1 MISAIVIER
10 CFDLIKFQL
19 LVLFILPVLIRLS
32 IQMVYFDRSI
42 SVDRHI
48 DMAKSVNSANHCL
61 KLKRINQ
68 GKKISNNS
76 PYHFNIPA
84 CEQSRYAIIDVV
96 ILTAV
101 IGACGFLFYPY
112 ARIVGHKTV
121 ELGEEV
127 VEAMSEE
134 IVRAPMVFACL
145 GLGIVFATLALVAII
160 LWTDRRCGRPGCLGL
175 RTAAEF
181 DIQLETEE
189 TVKKSTCLAKSV
201 LKKGLFKLPLDH
213 NRELESE
220 LKQMA
225 PPNGRAVLIFRARCG
240 CPVGRME
247 VPGTPRKSRKVK
259 K

>member
-1 MISAIVIER
+1 MLKLQP
-10 CFDLIKFQL
+10 LIHR
-19 LVLFILPVLIRLS
+19 VPIRLS

-42 SVDRHI
+42 SVDQDM
-48 DMAKSVNSANHCL
+48 DMAKSVNSATPCL

-68 GKKISNNS
+68 GKRISNS

-96 ILTAV
+96 ILIAV
-101 IGACGFLFYPY
+101 IGACGILFYPC
-112 ARIVGHKTV
+112 ARILGHKTV

-127 VEAMSEE
+127 VDAVSEE

-145 GLGIVFATLALVAII
+145 GLGIIFATLALVAII
-160 LWTDRRCGRPGCLGL
+160 LWADRRCGRPGCLGL

-201 LKKGLFKLPLDH
+201 LKKGLFELPLDH
-213 NRELESE
+213 NRDLEAE

-225 PPNGRAVLIFRARCG
+225 PLNGRAVLIFRARCG

-247 VPGTPRKSRKVK
+247 VPGARKSRKVK